1 MQELVLEKQNFFKT
15 RKSNDLCNTPL
26 MERKFI
32 LLELLLRE
40 AKIDKGIKL
49 LRALKI
55 CVSFLGEP
63 FY

>member
-1 MQELVLEKQNFFKT
+1 
-15 RKSNDLCNTPL
+15 
-26 MERKFI
+26 MERKFS